1 MKRRLLLGM
10 VGLYLMHVPFLS
22 LLMSME
28 GDGTEG
34 LLTDRGEQKPQQG
47 RDDVFSEK
55 AVFLELASLCAFKPE
70 AASGLCYKS
79 VFVVSR
85 PGGWRTAPKPSYRET
100 YSIVNRRTQEAERTI
115 SEQCGFL
122 CFSPWVTPFIISQD
136 HILKDRITIFHFPAY
151 LDVRWLCRTWSP
163 EAASTVQSPGV
174 LTFHCA
180 LTMYSSLIDPLA
192 QFFLQR
198 REHIS
203 QPSREVSVDK

>member
-28 GDGTEG
+28 GGGTEG

-79 VFVVSR
+79 VFVVSG

-100 YSIVNRRTQEAERTI
+100 YSIVNRRPQEAERTI

-122 CFSPWVTPFIISQD
+122 FFSLGHSVHHFSGSHPEGPN
-136 HILKDRITIFHFPAY
+136 HHFPFSCISGCQVVMQDMVTRSFQY
-151 LDVRWLCRTWSP
+151 CTESRSYGFSLCP
-163 EAASTVQSPGV
+163 YHVFKP
-174 LTFHCA
+174 H
-180 LTMYSSLIDPLA
+180 
-192 QFFLQR
+192 
-198 REHIS
+198 
-203 QPSREVSVDK
+203 